1 MFHQLKQYI
10 KFVLSAMVFWT
21 IAFTIFITI
30 RYFGIDKNQ
39 AEGFDSS
46 YHIAIDSW
54 LKFVFI
60 LGVIIGI
67 IFGTIEY
74 IFDRF
79 LSKRFFLVLT
89 LLLKSVI
96 YLIFLIFS
104 LSFLSH
110 FLELE
115 MGLDLPNES
124 GWWRTSKTFW
134 LVAGYFFFSSFLFL
148 FFKMVN
154 DKFGRYQLFNTLIG
168 RYRRPR
174 EEERIFMFIDLRSST
189 TIAEELGHYKYS
201 QLIQDCFYD
210 LNRIVGRYNASIYQ
224 YVGDEAVLSWP
235 LKLGVKN
242 NNCIDLFF
250 SYQRTLQRRSR
261 YYKRRYR
268 LDPEFKVGVH
278 GGKLIVAEVGSIK
291 KEIAYHGDVI
301 NTTSRIQDQCNEYDK
316 TFLISKELLSK
327 IKLKSKYTAEPIGE
341 LLLKGKHEP
350 VKIYSI
356 E

>member
-1 MFHQLKQYI
+1 
-10 KFVLSAMVFWT
+10 MVFWT
-21 IAFTIFITI
+21 IAFTIFIVI

-54 LKFVFI
+54 LRFVLW
-60 LGVIIGI
+60 LGAIIGT
-67 IFGTIEY
+67 IFGTVEY

-79 LSKRFFLVLT
+79 LSKKFFLVLI
-89 LLLKSVI
+89 LILKSVI
-96 YLIFLIFS
+96 YLVFLIFS

-115 MGLDLPNES
+115 LHLDLPNES
-124 GWWRTSKTFW
+124 GWWQTSKTFW
-134 LVAGYFFFSSFLFL
+134 LVAGYFFFNSFLFL

-154 DKFGRYQLFNTLIG
+154 DKFGRNQLFNTLIG

-174 EEERIFMFIDLRSST
+174 EEKRIFMFIDLRSST

-235 LKLGVKN
+235 YKSGIHN

-250 SYQRTLQRRSR
+250 AFRRTLNRRSR
-261 YYKRRYR
+261 YYQRKYK
-268 LDPEFKVGVH
+268 LLPEFKVGVH
-278 GGKLIVAEVGSIK
+278 GGNLIIAEVGSIK

-316 TFLISKELLSK
+316 TFLISKELLDN
-327 IKLKSKYTAEPIGE
+327 IKLKSRYKALPIGE
-341 LLLKGKHEP
+341 LLLKGKQEP